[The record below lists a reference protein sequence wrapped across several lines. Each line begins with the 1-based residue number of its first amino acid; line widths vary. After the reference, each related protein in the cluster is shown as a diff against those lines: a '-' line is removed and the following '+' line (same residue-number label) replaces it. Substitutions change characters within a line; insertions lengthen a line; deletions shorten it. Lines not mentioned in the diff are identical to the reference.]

1 MWFLSNSFHASSLFL
16 CCTLSLA
23 NARSFFDYR
32 TNEPSK
38 QPLGLEVTYS
48 KKKISVK
55 RSKGVK
61 SEAKDSHKTYQ
72 EEKMR
77 GK

>member
-1 MWFLSNSFHASSLFL
+1 LVYAV
-16 CCTLSLA
+16 A
-23 NARSFFDYR
+23 FFDYR

-38 QPLGLEVTYS
+38 QSLGLEVTYS

-61 SEAKDSHKTYQ
+61 TEAKTNHKAYQ
-72 EEKMR
+72 EEKMS
-77 GK
+77 GKQKINA